1 MVNKVEGGILAAR
14 GYSVASKR
22 VGIKPKGENRDLTL
36 MMSDTPATVVGTFTR
51 NVVKAAPVK
60 WDMKVV
66 AGGKASAIVVN
77 TGIANAA
84 TGDEG
89 LENCRREAAAV
100 SKALGVER
108 SQVLTMS
115 TGVIGPQIPIEKIE
129 QGIMD
134 LSKCLVGVPYTGTA
148 VLRPYF
154 NGNKAN
160 AYMEASEAAKA
171 IMTTDT
177 IPKEI
182 AVEFE
187 MGGKT
192 CHIGAMCKGS
202 GMIHPNMGTMLGF
215 MLSDINI
222 EREFAQRLLRAVVE
236 RTFNMVSVD
245 GDTSTNDTFVWL
257 ANGLAGNE
265 ELSADTLGIKL
276 DDIDESGDTDVRDL
290 AKKLTDRTSRL
301 LEGTPEK
308 QAALDFAE
316 LVEAMYT
323 VMEYLAKTMAS
334 DGEGATRLFIVKVVG
349 APDYVT
355 AKTLAKAV
363 VTSSL
368 TKAAIYGR
376 DANCGRVFCA
386 MGYSGAKFDP
396 DKVDITMMS
405 SEGSIKMIDQGKL
418 PEFSEEEA
426 LQILSPDEV
435 TAICDLHDG
444 DFEATAWGC
453 DLTHEYVTI
462 NADYRS

>member
-1 MVNKVEGGILAAR
+1 MVNKVEGGILAAK

-22 VGIKPKGENRDLTL
+22 IGIKPKGENRDLTL
-36 MMSDTPATVVGTFTR
+36 IKCDVPATVVGTFTR

-66 AGGKASAIVVN
+66 AGGKASAVVIN

-89 LENCRREAAAV
+89 LENCRREAEAV
-100 SKALGVER
+100 AKSLGVER
-108 SQVLTMS
+108 SHVLTMS
-115 TGVIGPQIPIEKIE
+115 TGVIGPQLPIEKIE
-129 QGIMD
+129 QGIYD
-134 LSKCLVGVPYTGTA
+134 LSKCLVAVPYTNTA

-154 NGNKAN
+154 DGNKAN

-187 MGGKT
+187 MSGKT

-215 MLSDINI
+215 AMSDVNI
-222 EREFAQRLLRAVVE
+222 EKELAQRILRALVE

-257 ANGLAGNE
+257 ANGLAEND

-276 DDIDESGDTDVRDL
+276 TDIDETGTEDIRDL
-290 AKKLTDRTSRL
+290 AKKLTERTSRL
-301 LEGTPEK
+301 LDGTPEK
-308 QAALDFAE
+308 TAAQDFAE
-316 LVEAMYT
+316 LVEALYT
-323 VMEYLAKTMAS
+323 VMEYLAKAMAS
-334 DGEGATRLFIVKVVG
+334 DGEGATRLFIAKVVG
-349 APDYVT
+349 APDYET
-355 AKTLAKAV
+355 AKILAKSII
-363 VTSSL
+363 TSNL

-376 DANCGRVFCA
+376 DANCGRIFCA

-396 DKVDITMMS
+396 DKTDITMMS
-405 SEGSIKMIDQGKL
+405 SEGSIKLIEQGKL

-426 LQILSPDEV
+426 LKILSPDEI
-435 TAICDLHDG
+435 TALCDIHSG
-444 DFEATAWGC
+444 DCEATAWGC